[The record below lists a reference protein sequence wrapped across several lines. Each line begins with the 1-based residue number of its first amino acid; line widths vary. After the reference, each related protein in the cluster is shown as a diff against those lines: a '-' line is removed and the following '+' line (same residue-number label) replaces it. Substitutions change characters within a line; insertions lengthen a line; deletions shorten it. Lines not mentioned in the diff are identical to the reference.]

1 MATIDKKQTRWY
13 AESTFNALNKSTI
26 PAGTEIHVDG
36 KLTEDDLSDGV
47 KSKLNGGAVFYKHNV
62 SVPCV
67 TGGDT
72 TKVFTL
78 KLNIISS
85 SATEYTFNSLCE
97 EILNGNDKVV
107 LPCIALTPV
116 NDSFTTGAMMVY
128 DLVADYTDEIYG
140 LTVKALLFE
149 DFDGAMQPEREMTCG
164 AEIGDAVF
172 GDTVIQL

>member
-47 KSKLNGGAVFYKHNV
+47 KSKLNGEPVFYKHNV
-62 SVPCV
+62 SVPCI

-149 DFDGAMQPEREMTCG
+149 DFDGAMQPERELTG
-164 AEIGDAVF
+164 SASIGDVTF
-172 GDTVIQL
+172 SDTYIQL

>member
-1 MATIDKKQTRWY
+1 MAIINKKQTRWY
-13 AESTFNALNKSTI
+13 SKSTFDALDKTTI
-26 PAGTEIHVDG
+26 PVGTEIHVDG
-36 KLTEDDLSDGV
+36 KLTEDDFSDGV
-47 KSKLNGGAVFYKHNV
+47 KTKLNAGAVLYKHNV

-67 TGGDT
+67 LGGDT

-78 KLNIISS
+78 KLNVISS

-97 EILNGNDKVV
+97 EISNGNDKVV